1 MTVPAAPALNRPL
14 IAAAREI
21 AAKIAAQLDAD
32 MTAPTVTLTREE
44 AVLAQGLLEGAA
56 VALEKEAKG

>member
-1 MTVPAAPALNRPL
+1 MPDSADLNQAL
-14 IAAAREI
+14 ITAAREI

-32 MTAPTVTLTREE
+32 IAAPTVTLTREE

-56 VALEKEAKG
+56 VTLEKETGER

>member
-1 MTVPAAPALNRPL
+1 MTDPASLNQAL

>member
-1 MTVPAAPALNRPL
+1 MIQNSPPAV

-21 AAKIAAQLDAD
+21 AAKIATQFDAD
-32 MTAPTVTLTREE
+32 IAAQTVTLTREE

-56 VALEKEAKG
+56 AALEKEANGNE